1 MNGALVPDP
10 NDLRFMRQA
19 LALARRNLGCT
30 APNPAVGCVLVKD
43 GRIIGRG
50 WTGAG
55 GRPHA
60 ETEAVMAARQVAPQL
75 LAGATAYV
83 SLEPCS
89 HHGRT
94 PPCTDALIEA
104 GVSRVVAALEDP
116 DPRVAGG
123 GFARLLA
130 ANVSVDE
137 GLLRDEAHSLNLG
150 FLLSKT
156 QSRPLVAV
164 KTAHSLDGRIATASG
179 ESRWIT
185 DAGTRAAGNFARAR
199 YDAIAVGRQT
209 AVADNPR
216 LDCRL
221 PGLEQA
227 SPIRV
232 VFDSTA
238 ALPSGLDL
246 VAAAGQ
252 RPTLLICTTQAPA
265 ERLSRLADHGV
276 ILLQTD
282 PGGDDRVDLHQAL
295 AQLAARGITRLLVE
309 GGGTLIA
316 GFLRLDLVD
325 EVISHRAPIILGGDG
340 VAAFGPLAL
349 RSLAAAPRFVAG
361 DRRRIGD
368 DLVET
373 LRRQR

>member
-1 MNGALVPDP
+1 MPDP
-10 NDLRFMRQA
+10 SDLRYMRQA

-60 ETEAVMAARQVAPQL
+60 ETEAVMAARQVAPHL

-83 SLEPCS
+83 SLEPCN

-94 PPCTDALIEA
+94 PPCSDALIEA

-123 GFARLLA
+123 GFARLRA
-130 ANVSVDE
+130 ADVIVDE
-137 GLLRDEAHSLNLG
+137 GLLRDEAHNLNLG
-150 FLLSKT
+150 FLLAKT

-164 KTAHSLDGRIATASG
+164 KSAHSLDGRIATASG
-179 ESRWIT
+179 ASRWIT
-185 DAGTRAAGNFARAR
+185 GAGARAAGNFARAR

-221 PGLEQA
+221 PGLEAA
-227 SPIRV
+227 SPIRA

-265 ERLSRLADHGV
+265 ERLSRLAGHGV
-276 ILLQTD
+276 IVLQTD
-282 PGGDDRVDLHQAL
+282 PGEGDRVDLRQAL
-295 AQLAARGITRLLVE
+295 AQLASRGVTRLLVE
-309 GGGTLIA
+309 GGGALIA

-325 EVISHRAPIILGGDG
+325 EIISHRAPMILGGDG

-361 DRRRIGD
+361 DRYRIGD